1 MKGTAAGEYS
11 LGMLDATITIGDEKT
26 AYGFKRDGEWHE
38 IEIPVSAFMAG
49 EKYNASSVN
58 VLQWT
63 QGTNGYPTTL
73 DVDAIFWYKK

>member
-1 MKGTAAGEYS
+1 
-11 LGMLDATITIGDEKT
+11 MLDGATVAIGDENAT
-26 AYGFKRDGEWHE
+26 YGFKRDGEWHE
-38 IEIPVSAFMAG
+38 IEIPVSVFMAG
-49 EKYNASSVN
+49 EKYNASTAVN